1 MQRKRVWKFKPNPKD
16 WADLI
21 EFDPEFNDEFNMVF
35 NNKDISKVDNYTQE
49 LLEDTYI
56 NMELAI
62 PKGQSGSSPEFARV
76 AKILRGANGMPIG
89 TINSSHLLDTHIYK
103 VKYTDGY
110 KAYLTANSIAMN
122 MFAQVDDEGNM
133 HDIFDSIVSHRNDG
147 SNIKE
152 KDSIIKSKNGGHRR
166 KKATKGW
173 EMLVMLWSISKDM
186 KEYYPIKVS
195 EYSFNHR

>member
-1 MQRKRVWKFKPNPKD
+1 
-16 WADLI
+16 
-21 EFDPEFNDEFNMVF
+21 MVF

-76 AKILRGANGMPIG
+76 AKILRDANGMPIG
-89 TINSSHLLDTHIYK
+89 TINSSHLLDTRIYK
-103 VKYTDGY
+103 VEYTDGY

-133 HDIFDSIVSHRNDG
+133 HDLFDSIVSHRNDG
-147 SNIKE
+147 SNIKK
-152 KDSIIKSKNGGHRR
+152 KDSIIKSKNGGRR
-166 KKATKGW
+166 REKATKGW
-173 EMLVMLWSISKDM
+173 EMLVML
-186 KEYYPIKVS
+186 
-195 EYSFNHR
+195 